1 MNFFFLSQVLS
12 ALGVGFG
19 SLSGGEDEACGEDE
33 VERTLNF
40 FFLKSVDLLLE
51 WLLVL
56 ALTGGKWRE

>member
-1 MNFFFLSQVLS
+1 MRP
-12 ALGVGFG
+12 
-19 SLSGGEDEACGEDE
+19 
-33 VERTLNF
+33 VERMRLRELEF